1 MATAAVLSP
10 HDVHTQLNY
19 FASTT
24 SDEPPYNFSRPPSDG
39 TPQTNIVPES
49 YPATIHDVRG
59 KEDTVSIDT
68 TGFAF
73 IKHVSEEKEFVDEEA
88 ITSKYYKEVEE
99 ILKKEVGAKKV
110 FIFDHTIRGPSRDG
124 EPPEARRGPGTRVHV
139 DQSFNAGIARV
150 RRHLPE
156 DADRLLQGRVRI
168 INVWRPIENPVA
180 HYPLAVA
187 DWRTVNPDNDLIETR
202 LIYPDRDGATFSV
215 RYNPKHQW
223 YYQSNQTP
231 GEVILIKCFDT
242 DESGARLTPHT
253 AFLDTTSPADA
264 PQRQSIEVRALVF
277 DRE

>member
-24 SDEPPYNFSRPPSDG
+24 TGEPPYNFTYSPPEG
-39 TPQTNIVPES
+39 TPQSNIVPEP

-59 KEDTVSIDT
+59 KEDTVSLDT

-73 IKHVSEEKEFVDEEA
+73 IKHVSEEKEFIDEEA
-88 ITSKYYKEVEE
+88 IKSKYYKEVEE
-99 ILKKEVGAKKV
+99 ILKKEAGAKKV
-110 FIFDHTIRGPSRDG
+110 FIFDHTIRRPSADG
-124 EPPEARRGPGTRVHV
+124 QPQDTTRGPVTRVHV
-139 DQSFNAGIARV
+139 DQSFKAGLDRV
-150 RRHLPE
+150 RHHLPE

-168 INVWRPIENPVA
+168 INVWRPIGNPVA
-180 HYPLAVA
+180 HHPLAVA
-187 DWRTVNPDNDLIETR
+187 DWRSLNPDEDLISTR
-202 LIYPDRDGATFSV
+202 HIYPDREGATFSV
-215 RYNPKHQW
+215 KYNPKHQW

-231 GEVILIKCFDT
+231 EEVILIKCFDT
-242 DESGARLTPHT
+242 DDSGARLTPHT
-253 AFLDTTSPADA
+253 AFLDSTSPTDA